1 MERERAVEARRYNER
16 RQRLALDDAYR
27 RKRGAFA
34 VDPFKNV
41 RCAMLFEQLRKQ
53 WDGHGSRAPLH
64 AALTFVDDWLV
75 LGTGTRLALAKRG
88 VCSPAIDDA
97 RVSALLCAAYQ
108 RPLEPRAL
116 GYIRRAI
123 VTHGEGD
130 ATLALMHLAMT
141 ALWPLTQPK
150 QAAYRLFM
158 ADALMKAGMTTRDV
172 WHALGFDS
180 ALIERIEKYSPDQ
193 PRVPAG
199 NGRPSGQWT
208 RDGVGDLEA
217 PALSSRSRAEHE
229 GASDTASSIGS
240 DTGSSDSRESTEF
253 SVTLR
258 QPSQPDQVLSDANPD
273 PIKAGEQYAQ
283 IAIAKVPHTG
293 DPRIDTTTDTLLE
306 TLAMIDAGIPRG
318 VGPLYGTA
326 LHVAFA
332 NAVRALNLP
341 GIGTEGVEQS
351 FSLLDVAKYG
361 AAGTIRT
368 DVALWDDA
376 QKNVIAIYDL
386 KTGGATLS
394 GGRVRDLMS
403 RVPGGANA
411 IVFEI
416 RADRN

>member
-1 MERERAVEARRYNER
+1 
-16 RQRLALDDAYR
+16 
-27 RKRGAFA
+27 
-34 VDPFKNV
+34 
-41 RCAMLFEQLRKQ
+41 MLFEQLRKQ
-53 WDGHGSRAPLH
+53 WDTHSSRAPLQ

-75 LGTGTRLALAKRG
+75 LGAGTRLALAKRG
-88 VCSPAIDDA
+88 GYAPASDDA
-97 RVSALLCAAYQ
+97 RISALLCAAYE
-108 RPLEPRAL
+108 RPLEPAAL
-116 GYIRRAI
+116 RYIRRAI
-123 VTHGEGD
+123 VKHSEGD
-130 ATLALMHLAMT
+130 ATLALVHLSMT
-141 ALWPLTQPK
+141 GLWPLKQPK

-158 ADALMKAGMTTRDV
+158 ADGMMKAGMTPLDATRALDV
-172 WHALGFDS
+172 DS
-180 ALIERIEKYSPDQ
+180 ASIDRIKKYFPDQ

-208 RDGVGDLEA
+208 RDGVGDAET

-229 GASDTASSIGS
+229 GASDIESSIGS
-240 DTGSSDSRESTEF
+240 DADLSDSHESTKF

-273 PIKAGEQYAQ
+273 PIKPGEQYAQ

-293 DPRIDTTTDTLLE
+293 DSRIDTTTDTLLE

-351 FSLLDVAKYG
+351 FSLVDVAKYG

-394 GGRVRDLMS
+394 GGRVRELMS